1 MPSNNGYSS
10 NQFLNLPSVET
21 YSTNPIARTT
31 DDNPEFLYPGKFA
44 PNIYDTNL
52 LNGLERLPVQRG
64 FIRGIFPEIVGK
76 IQKSAAENKKVSTDL
91 KTKYNN
97 LKPTVRRCFFQFNP
111 SMILR
116 TVQASST
123 TLNPLLQNPN
133 QLLQAIPGQASF
145 EFQLLFNREREV
157 SGQQYRTPSGTMQ
170 PTKSYTQLLDNYGA
184 TTSFTDKKDPTNSRS
199 ALPYSQDQ
207 VGDLGVLVDLYV
219 LDSIIGQSITQDT
232 MDTIRAY
239 WQASK
244 SLRQTGELDSKGQ
257 PINPYKDEDF
267 FSDSSKY
274 VEGLNNVLGNSAF
287 LNPMPVRIVFS
298 SLFMVEGFVTAS
310 NVAFHKFSREMVPTV
325 CQVTLSVQA
334 LYIGFAK
341 KDSYI
346 TQQLEN
352 QIKTDIDNAIADE
365 ENTKIARD
373 ALRYQ
378 TQSRVANMSFSYE
391 GWNVPGSVTSYINDG
406 STNTRPTS
414 FTLNTWFKAI
424 HDFNKQNQIYIDNNT
439 KPTDPFVTK
448 KDKPIVYTL
457 TSKVSDSSNKSF
469 KYWTSAVM
477 KELRRNTGVTDLRI
491 DSTKL
496 YIYDV
501 ADINKN
507 AKWATDD
514 EIKKAAEAGKLHNGG
529 SYNGLKPIAKTIIM
543 KIDKLDELSENDDP
557 SKKSDLST
565 IPSDDLIKGTSGTNF
580 RCHYVTANMEEYG
593 FDETRDTNAYFGNA
607 VKILVIQS
615 VTASFSGA
623 GGGDVTVTV
632 HKADVADFNPN
643 KVINQ
648 GDSFGI
654 DFYIGVYGKA
664 DIDK

>member
-1 MPSNNGYSS
+1 MSSNNGYSS

-21 YSTNPIARTT
+21 YSTNPIARTS

-76 IQKSAAENKKVSTDL
+76 IQKSAAENKKISTEL
-91 KTKYNN
+91 RTKYDK

-123 TLNPLLQNPN
+123 TLNPLLQSPN

-157 SGQQYRTPSGTMQ
+157 SGQQYRTPSGTMS
-170 PTKSYTQLLDNYGA
+170 PTRPYTQLLDNYGA
-184 TTSFTDKKDPTNSRS
+184 TKDFINTKDPTSSRS
-199 ALPYSQDQ
+199 ALPYNQDQ

-244 SLRQTGELDSKGQ
+244 SLRQTGELDSKGE
-257 PINPYKDEDF
+257 PINPYKTEDF

-346 TQQLEN
+346 TQQLEG
-352 QIKTDIDNAIADE
+352 QIKTDIENAEKDE
-365 ENTKIARD
+365 QNTKIARD

-378 TQSRVANMSFSYE
+378 TQSIVANMGFSQE
-391 GWNVPGSVTSYINDG
+391 GWDIPGTIDTYIPLTSK
-406 STNTRPTS
+406 S
-414 FTLNTWFKAI
+414 LNTWFKEI
-424 HDFNKQNQIYIDNNT
+424 YDFNKINDKYIAET
-439 KPTDPFVTK
+439 ETPPTGVFVRPS
-448 KDKPIVYTL
+448 PIPYTFS
-457 TSKVSDSSNKSF
+457 TAQDEATNKSF
-469 KYWTSAVM
+469 RYWTSQTV
-477 KELRRNTGVTDLRI
+477 KELRKKTNITKITI
-491 DSTKL
+491 DSTKM
-496 YIYDV
+496 YIYDA
-501 ADINKN
+501 ADVKMSN
-507 AKWATDD
+507 D
-514 EIKKAAEAGKLHNGG
+514 EIKIAAEEGKLHNGG
-529 SYNGLKPIAKTIIM
+529 TYKDLKPIAKTIVM
-543 KIDKLDELSENDDP
+543 VVKNDDI
-557 SKKSDLST
+557 SKLRMDSGAEYKNDLST
-565 IPSDDLIKGTSGTNF
+565 LESDKLIAGTKKTPF
-580 RCHYVTANMEEYG
+580 ERQWVTANLEPYG
-593 FDETRDTNAYFGNA
+593 FDDTRDTSNYFGSN
-607 VKILVIQS
+607 VKILMIQS
-615 VTASFSGA
+615 VTAEFAGA
-623 GGGDVTVTV
+623 GGGDITVTV
-632 HKADVADFNPN
+632 HKADVVDMSSTTAFEIGKTFN
-643 KVINQ
+643 K
-648 GDSFGI
+648 DWSF
-654 DFYIGVYGKA
+654 GVYGKP
-664 DIDK
+664 DI